1 MIDVNE
7 LRKGVTF
14 TMDGNIFKVLDY
26 QHYKPGRGN
35 AVIRTTLRNLRT
47 GSTIEHKFASG
58 SRVQDIRIETIE
70 LAFMYNDGDMLHFM
84 NMETYEQPEVPRKL
98 LGDDVGYLK
107 ENMPVKLQYYEGE
120 IIDYELPTTVDYT
133 VTRAETAAVG
143 DTATNVTKR
152 VTLETGIEVD
162 VPNFVKEGDV
172 IRVDTRDGR
181 YVSRA

>member
-1 MIDVNE
+1 
-7 LRKGVTF
+7 
-14 TMDGNIFKVLDY
+14 
-26 QHYKPGRGN
+26 
-35 AVIRTTLRNLRT
+35 
-47 GSTIEHKFASG
+47 
-58 SRVQDIRIETIE
+58 
-70 LAFMYNDGDMLHFM
+70 M
-84 NMETYEQPEVPRKL
+84 NC
-98 LGDDVGYLK
+98 
-107 ENMPVKLQYYEGE
+107 
-120 IIDYELPTTVDYT
+120 TTVDYT